1 MIIISLSL
9 CYLFFLA
16 RVMICLTTKEPLL
29 NLLKCQKR
37 TNIYIRIIT
46 TITYSLFN
54 SFAVNYSV
62 VLREIGPYC
71 NTGMSLINPFSH
83 RAD

>member
-1 MIIISLSL
+1 MKMYCMVHNYMEKNDRSIFRYKLIIVISLSL

-16 RVMICLTTKEPLL
+16 RVMICLITKVPLL

-46 TITYSLFN
+46 TIT
-54 SFAVNYSV
+54 
-62 VLREIGPYC
+62 
-71 NTGMSLINPFSH
+71 
-83 RAD
+83 